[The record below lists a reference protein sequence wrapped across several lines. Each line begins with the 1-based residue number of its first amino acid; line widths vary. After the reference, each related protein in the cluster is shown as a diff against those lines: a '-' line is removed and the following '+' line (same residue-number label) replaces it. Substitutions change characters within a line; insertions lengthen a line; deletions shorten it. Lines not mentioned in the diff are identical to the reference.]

1 MSRDPGALTV
11 VLALTCPDRAGIVHI
26 PVTQPT
32 KDSSQAELIAVLER
46 TGVEL
51 VILAGCMQILSDWL
65 LHVPSGPRHQRQ
77 PHRRLQLTTLNQDWK
92 SWIA

>member
-51 VILAGCMQILSDWL
+51 VILARCMQILSDWL
-65 LHVPSGPRHQRQ
+65 CTY
-77 PHRRLQLTTLNQDWK
+77 LQGRAINDNRTVVFN
-92 SWIA
+92 